1 MIPMHNLKHLLLLIS
16 HMEVFILIG
25 LPHLSSMINHPAIG
39 VPPFQEIPILCRSS
53 RWAYPGMHV
62 GKIPALVGQKS
73 KTHHSYRSKKQNH
86 HLLLVLAPCFLLTQ
100 STTYDS
106 EGTVEGVFCFQ

>member
-1 MIPMHNLKHLLLLIS
+1 MIPMHNLKRLFLLIS

-62 GKIPALVGQKS
+62 GKIQVWLVKSQKPIILTGR
-73 KTHHSYRSKKQNH
+73 KTKPS
-86 HLLLVLAPCFLLTQ
+86 LVAGFSTFFLLTQ